1 MKKIVISLAIL
12 LFGAMPS
19 MAYEYPTDT
28 TIHYVLECMAALGG
42 QTDQN
47 LYTCSCRYDSI
58 REVLSFDDYSDGRTY
73 ERNKAMPGKKG
84 GFFRDNE
91 RGEELYNVLVKL
103 REQADEQC
111 IVVTHVKMI
120 KPTSSQ

>member
-1 MKKIVISLAIL
+1 MKKTVISLAIL

-19 MAYEYPTDT
+19 MAYEYPTEAT
-28 TIHYVLECMAALGG
+28 VHYILNCMAALGG

-91 RGEELYNVLVKL
+91 RGEKLYDVLVKA
-103 REQADEQC
+103 REQAAEQC
-111 IVVTHVKMI
+111 IVVTQVKMI

>member
-1 MKKIVISLAIL
+1 MKKTVISLAIF
-12 LFGAMPS
+12 LFGTMPS
-19 MAYEYPTDT
+19 MAYEYPTEA
-28 TIHYVLECMAALGG
+28 TIRYALACMTALGG

-58 REVLSFDDYSDGRTY
+58 REVISFDDYSDGKTY
-73 ERNKAMPGKKG
+73 ERNVAMPGEKG

-91 RGEELYNVLVKL
+91 RGEELYNDLVKV

-111 IVVTHVKMI
+111 VVVTQVQMI
-120 KPTSSQ
+120 EPTSSE

>member
-1 MKKIVISLAIL
+1 MKKTVISLAIL

-19 MAYEYPTDT
+19 MAYEYPTEAT
-28 TIHYVLECMAALGG
+28 VHYILNCMAALGG

-58 REVLSFDDYSDGRTY
+58 REVVSFDDYSDGRTY
-73 ERNKAMPGKKG
+73 ERNRAMPGKKG

-91 RGEELYNVLVKL
+91 RGEKLYNVLVNA
-103 REQADEQC
+103 RESADQQC
-111 IVVTHVKMI
+111 IIVTQVKRI

>member
-12 LFGAMPS
+12 LFGVMPS

-28 TIHYVLECMAALGG
+28 TIHYVFECMAALGG

-91 RGEELYNVLVKL
+91 RGEKLYNVLVNA
-103 REQADEQC
+103 RESADQQC
-111 IVVTHVKMI
+111 IIVSRVKMI

>member
-1 MKKIVISLAIL
+1 MKKTVISLAIF

-19 MAYEYPTDT
+19 MAYEYPTEA
-28 TIHYVLECMAALGG
+28 TIRYALDCMMTLGG

-58 REVLSFDDYSDGRTY
+58 REVISFDDYSDGKTY
-73 ERNKAMPGKKG
+73 ERNVAMPGEKG

-91 RGEELYNVLVKL
+91 RGEELYNDLVKV

-111 IVVTHVKMI
+111 VVVTQVQMI
-120 KPTSSQ
+120 EPTSSE

>member
-1 MKKIVISLAIL
+1 MKKTVISLAIL
-12 LFGAMPS
+12 LFGTMPS
-19 MAYEYPTDT
+19 MAYEYPTEAT
-28 TIHYVLECMAALGG
+28 VHYILNCMAALGG

-91 RGEELYNVLVKL
+91 RGEGLYNVLVKA
-103 REQADEQC
+103 REQAAEQC
-111 IVVTHVKMI
+111 IVVTQVKMI

>member
-1 MKKIVISLAIL
+1 MKKTVISLAIF

-19 MAYEYPTDT
+19 MAYEYPTEA
-28 TIHYVLECMAALGG
+28 TIRYALDCMTALGG

-58 REVLSFDDYSDGRTY
+58 REVLSFDDYSDGKTY
-73 ERNKAMPGKKG
+73 ERNVAMPGEKG

-91 RGEELYNVLVKL
+91 SGEELYNDLVKV
-103 REQADEQC
+103 REQAGEQC
-111 IVVTHVKMI
+111 IVVKQVQMI
-120 KPTSSQ
+120 EPTSSE

>member
-1 MKKIVISLAIL
+1 MKKTVISLAIF

-19 MAYEYPTDT
+19 MAYEYPTEA
-28 TIHYVLECMAALGG
+28 TIRYALSCMTALGG

-58 REVLSFDDYSDGRTY
+58 REVISFDDYSDGKTY
-73 ERNKAMPGKKG
+73 ERNVAMPGEKG

-91 RGEELYNVLVKL
+91 RGEELYNDLVKV

-111 IVVTHVKMI
+111 IVAKQVQMI
-120 KPTSSQ
+120 EPTSSE

>member
-1 MKKIVISLAIL
+1 MKKTVISLAIF

-19 MAYEYPTDT
+19 MAYEYPTEA
-28 TIHYVLECMAALGG
+28 TIRYALSCMTALGG

-58 REVLSFDDYSDGRTY
+58 REVISFDDYSDGKTY
-73 ERNKAMPGKKG
+73 ERNVAMPGEKG

-91 RGEELYNVLVKL
+91 RGEELYNDLVKV

-111 IVVTHVKMI
+111 IVVTQVQMI
-120 KPTSSQ
+120 EPTSSE

>member
-91 RGEELYNVLVKL
+91 RGEKLYDVLVKA
-103 REQADEQC
+103 REQAAEQC
-111 IVVTHVKMI
+111 IVVTQVKMI

>member
-1 MKKIVISLAIL
+1 MKKTVISLAIF

-19 MAYEYPTDT
+19 MAYEYPTEA
-28 TIHYVLECMAALGG
+28 TIRYALDCMMTLGG

-91 RGEELYNVLVKL
+91 RGEKLYDVLVKA
-103 REQADEQC
+103 REQAAEQC
-111 IVVTHVKMI
+111 IVVTQVKMI

>member
-1 MKKIVISLAIL
+1 MKKTVISLAIL
-12 LFGAMPS
+12 LFGIMPS
-19 MAYEYPTDT
+19 MAYEYPTEA
-28 TIHYVLECMAALGG
+28 TIRYALDCMMTLGG

-91 RGEELYNVLVKL
+91 RGEKLYDVLVKA
-103 REQADEQC
+103 REQAAEQC
-111 IVVTHVKMI
+111 IVVTQVKRI

>member
-1 MKKIVISLAIL
+1 MKKTVISLAIL

-58 REVLSFDDYSDGRTY
+58 REVLSFNDYSDGKTY
-73 ERNKAMPGKKG
+73 ERNVAMPGEKG

-91 RGEELYNVLVKL
+91 RGEELYNDLVKV

-111 IVVTHVKMI
+111 IVVKQVQMVE
-120 KPTSSQ
+120 PTSSE

>member
-1 MKKIVISLAIL
+1 MKKTVISLAIF

-19 MAYEYPTDT
+19 MAYEYPTEATIGYALDCMT
-28 TIHYVLECMAALGG
+28 TLGG

-58 REVLSFDDYSDGRTY
+58 REVLSFDDYSDGKTY
-73 ERNKAMPGKKG
+73 ERNVAMPGEKG

-91 RGEELYNVLVKL
+91 RGKELYNDLVKV
-103 REQADEQC
+103 REQAGEQC
-111 IVVTHVKMI
+111 IVVKQVQMI
-120 KPTSSQ
+120 KPTSSE

>member
-1 MKKIVISLAIL
+1 MKKTVISLAIF
-12 LFGAMPS
+12 LFGTMPS
-19 MAYEYPTDT
+19 MAYEYPTEE
-28 TIHYVLECMAALGG
+28 TIRYVLDCMTALGG

-58 REVLSFDDYSDGRTY
+58 REVISFGDYADAKTY

-84 GFFRDNE
+84 GFFRDNK
-91 RGEELYNVLVKL
+91 RGEELYSVLVKV

-111 IVVTHVKMI
+111 IVVKQVQMI
-120 KPTSSQ
+120 EPTSSE

>member
-1 MKKIVISLAIL
+1 MKKTVISLAIF

-19 MAYEYPTDT
+19 MAYEYPTEATIRYALDCMT
-28 TIHYVLECMAALGG
+28 TLGG

-58 REVLSFDDYSDGRTY
+58 REVLPFDDYSDGKTY
-73 ERNKAMPGKKG
+73 ERNVAMPGEKG

-91 RGEELYNVLVKL
+91 RGEELYNDLVKV

-111 IVVTHVKMI
+111 IVVTQVQMI
-120 KPTSSQ
+120 EPTSSE

>member
-1 MKKIVISLAIL
+1 MKKTVISLAIF

-19 MAYEYPTDT
+19 MAYEYPTEA
-28 TIHYVLECMAALGG
+28 TIRYALSCMTALGG

-58 REVLSFDDYSDGRTY
+58 REVLSFDDYSDGKTY
-73 ERNKAMPGKKG
+73 ERNVAMPGEKG

-91 RGEELYNVLVKL
+91 RGEELYNDLVKV

-111 IVVTHVKMI
+111 IVVTQVQMI
-120 KPTSSQ
+120 EPTSSE

>member
-1 MKKIVISLAIL
+1 MKKTVISLAIF

-19 MAYEYPTDT
+19 MAYEYPTEA
-28 TIHYVLECMAALGG
+28 TIRYALDCMMTLGG

-58 REVLSFDDYSDGRTY
+58 REVISFDDYSDGKTY
-73 ERNKAMPGKKG
+73 ERNVAMPGEKG

-91 RGEELYNVLVKL
+91 RGEELYNDLVKV

-111 IVVTHVKMI
+111 IVVTQVQMI
-120 KPTSSQ
+120 EPTSSE

>member
-1 MKKIVISLAIL
+1 MKKTVISLAIL

-19 MAYEYPTDT
+19 MAYEYPTEAT
-28 TIHYVLECMAALGG
+28 VHYILNCMTALGG

-58 REVLSFDDYSDGRTY
+58 REVVSFDDYSDGRTY
-73 ERNKAMPGKKG
+73 ERNRAMPGKKG

-91 RGEELYNVLVKL
+91 RGEGLYNVLVKA
-103 REQADEQC
+103 REQAGEQC
-111 IVVTHVKMI
+111 IIVSRVKMI

>member
-1 MKKIVISLAIL
+1 MKKTVISLAIF

-19 MAYEYPTDT
+19 MAYEYPTEA
-28 TIHYVLECMAALGG
+28 TIRYALDCMMTLGG

-58 REVLSFDDYSDGRTY
+58 REVLPFDDYSDGKTY
-73 ERNKAMPGKKG
+73 ERNVAMPGEKG

-91 RGEELYNVLVKL
+91 RGEELYNDLVKV

-111 IVVTHVKMI
+111 IVVTQVQMI
-120 KPTSSQ
+120 EPTSSE

>member
-19 MAYEYPTDT
+19 MAYEYPTEA
-28 TIHYVLECMAALGG
+28 TIRYALDCMMTLGG

-58 REVLSFDDYSDGRTY
+58 REVLSFDDYSDGKTY
-73 ERNKAMPGKKG
+73 ERNRAMPGKKG

-91 RGEELYNVLVKL
+91 RGEELYNVLVKA
-103 REQADEQC
+103 REQAAEQC
-111 IVVTHVKMI
+111 IVVTQVKMI

>member
-1 MKKIVISLAIL
+1 MKKTVISLAIL

-19 MAYEYPTDT
+19 MAYEYPTEAT
-28 TIHYVLECMAALGG
+28 VHYILNCMAALGG

-91 RGEELYNVLVKL
+91 RGEGLYNVLVKA
-103 REQADEQC
+103 REQAAEQC
-111 IVVTHVKMI
+111 IVVTQVKRI

>member
-1 MKKIVISLAIL
+1 MKKTVISLAIL

-19 MAYEYPTDT
+19 MAYEYPTDA
-28 TIHYVLECMAALGG
+28 TIHYILNCMTVLGG

-58 REVLSFDDYSDGRTY
+58 REVVSFDDYSDGRTY
-73 ERNKAMPGKKG
+73 ERNRAMPGKKG

-91 RGEELYNVLVKL
+91 RGEGLYNVLVKA
-103 REQADEQC
+103 REQAAEQC
-111 IVVTHVKMI
+111 IVVTQVKRI

>member
-1 MKKIVISLAIL
+1 MKKTVISLAIF

-19 MAYEYPTDT
+19 MAYEYPTEATIRYALDCMT
-28 TIHYVLECMAALGG
+28 TLGG

-58 REVLSFDDYSDGRTY
+58 REVLSFDDYSDGKTY
-73 ERNKAMPGKKG
+73 ERNVAMPGEKG

-91 RGEELYNVLVKL
+91 RGEELYNDLVKV
-103 REQADEQC
+103 REQAGEQC
-111 IVVTHVKMI
+111 IVVTQVQMI
-120 KPTSSQ
+120 EPTSSE

>member
-1 MKKIVISLAIL
+1 MKKTVISLAIL

-19 MAYEYPTDT
+19 MAFEYPTET
-28 TIHYVLECMAALGG
+28 TMHYVIECMAALGG

-58 REVLSFDDYSDGRTY
+58 REVLPFNDYSDAKTY
-73 ERNKAMPGKKG
+73 ERNRAMPGKKG

-91 RGEELYNVLVKL
+91 RGEVLYNVLVKL

-111 IVVTHVKMI
+111 IVVTQVKRI

>member
-12 LFGAMPS
+12 LFGTMPS
-19 MAYEYPTDT
+19 MAYEYPTEAT
-28 TIHYVLECMAALGG
+28 VHYILNCMAALGG

-91 RGEELYNVLVKL
+91 RGEGLYNVLVKA
-103 REQADEQC
+103 REQAAEQC
-111 IVVTHVKMI
+111 IVVTQVKMI

>member
-12 LFGAMPS
+12 LFGVMPS

-91 RGEELYNVLVKL
+91 RGEKLYNVLVNA
-103 REQADEQC
+103 RESADQKC
-111 IVVTHVKMI
+111 IIVSRVKMI

>member
-1 MKKIVISLAIL
+1 MKKTVISLAIF

-19 MAYEYPTDT
+19 MAYEYPTEA
-28 TIHYVLECMAALGG
+28 TIRYALDCMTELGG

-58 REVLSFDDYSDGRTY
+58 REVISFDDYSDGKTY
-73 ERNKAMPGKKG
+73 ERNVAMPGEKG

-91 RGEELYNVLVKL
+91 RGEELYNDLVKV

-111 IVVTHVKMI
+111 IVVTQVQMI
-120 KPTSSQ
+120 EPTSSE

>member
-1 MKKIVISLAIL
+1 MKKTVISLAIF

-19 MAYEYPTDT
+19 MAYEYPTEA
-28 TIHYVLECMAALGG
+28 TIRYALDCMTELGG

-58 REVLSFDDYSDGRTY
+58 REVISFDDYSDGKTY
-73 ERNKAMPGKKG
+73 ERNVAMPGEKG

-91 RGEELYNVLVKL
+91 RGEELYNDLVKV
-103 REQADEQC
+103 REQAGEQC
-111 IVVTHVKMI
+111 IVVTQVQMI
-120 KPTSSQ
+120 EPTSSE

>member
-1 MKKIVISLAIL
+1 MKKTVISLAIF

-19 MAYEYPTDT
+19 MAYEYPTEA
-28 TIHYVLECMAALGG
+28 TIRYALDCMMTLGG

-91 RGEELYNVLVKL
+91 RGEELYNVLVKA

-111 IVVTHVKMI
+111 LVVKQVKRI

>member
-1 MKKIVISLAIL
+1 MKKTVISLAIF

-19 MAYEYPTDT
+19 MAYEYPTEA
-28 TIHYVLECMAALGG
+28 TIRYALDCMMTLGG

-58 REVLSFDDYSDGRTY
+58 REVLPFDDYSDGKTY
-73 ERNKAMPGKKG
+73 ERNVAMPGEKG

-91 RGEELYNVLVKL
+91 RGEELYNDLVKV
-103 REQADEQC
+103 REQADEEC
-111 IVVTHVKMI
+111 IVVKQVQMI
-120 KPTSSQ
+120 EPTSSE

>member
-1 MKKIVISLAIL
+1 MKKTVISLAIF

-19 MAYEYPTDT
+19 MAYEYPTEA
-28 TIHYVLECMAALGG
+28 TIHYALDCMMALGG

-58 REVLSFDDYSDGRTY
+58 REVLSFDDYSDGKTY
-73 ERNKAMPGKKG
+73 ERNVAMPGEKG

-91 RGEELYNVLVKL
+91 SGEELYNDLVKV
-103 REQADEQC
+103 REQAGEQC
-111 IVVTHVKMI
+111 IVVKQVQMI
-120 KPTSSQ
+120 KPTSSE

>member
-1 MKKIVISLAIL
+1 MKKTVISLAIF

-19 MAYEYPTDT
+19 MAYEYPTEAT
-28 TIHYVLECMAALGG
+28 VHYILNCMTVLGG

-91 RGEELYNVLVKL
+91 RGEELYNVLVKA
-103 REQADEQC
+103 REQAAEQC
-111 IVVTHVKMI
+111 IVVTQVKMI